1 MGVNEQSAFNALVEK
16 YYKEMQEIQ
25 SNRSITESVRDNKI
39 DALQR
44 KYQDQFSYFGTSILC
59 NAGEE
64 LGEDD
69 GLLDSDPVPLT
80 SELREFIQR
89 YTQKLKQINVIK
101 ESTIHR
107 SCIVCGETIKGLGLT
122 DMSDAG
128 VSVCWNCSDEH
139 AYMDHGIALID
150 YI

>member
-69 GLLDSDPVPLT
+69 GLLDSDPVPTAIHTKIKANKCNKGVNYT
-80 SELREFIQR
+80 S
-89 YTQKLKQINVIK
+89 
-101 ESTIHR
+101 
-107 SCIVCGETIKGLGLT
+107 
-122 DMSDAG
+122 
-128 VSVCWNCSDEH
+128 
-139 AYMDHGIALID
+139 
-150 YI
+150 